1 MNRHRLAIAWIA
13 CFAVL
18 FNMLAMPM
26 TGAMAQA
33 ANSPAEQ
40 LLWSSFCTG
49 SGTKMVA
56 INIGTTEQKP
66 RPTIH
71 IRTCSIAGAA
81 QARRHWSRCRDI
93 RRSCISLAMKATAAW
108 RQPLCKHPLRA
119 SNGRVSIPAPPL
131 WFDLFAQLTCVSNR
145 SGELP
150 C

>member
-56 INIGTTEQKP
+56 INIGTIDQKAP
-66 RPTIH
+66 SNDNH
-71 IRTCSIAGAA
+71 SNMQHCWCCSGSAPLVALPGHSP
-81 QARRHWSRCRDI
+81 QLYFARYE
-93 RRSCISLAMKATAAW
+93 
-108 RQPLCKHPLRA
+108 
-119 SNGRVSIPAPPL
+119 
-131 WFDLFAQLTCVSNR
+131 SNR
-145 SGELP
+145 SVAPALLQTP
-150 C
+150 TPRQQWPSLNPRASPLV

>member
-33 ANSPAEQ
+33 ASSPAEQ

-56 INIGTTEQKP
+56 INIGTIDQKAP
-66 RPTIH
+66 NNDTH
-71 IRTCSIAGAA
+71 SNMQHCWCCSGSAPLVALPGHSP
-81 QARRHWSRCRDI
+81 QLYFARYE
-93 RRSCISLAMKATAAW
+93 
-108 RQPLCKHPLRA
+108 
-119 SNGRVSIPAPPL
+119 
-131 WFDLFAQLTCVSNR
+131 SNR
-145 SGELP
+145 SVAPALLQTP
-150 C
+150 TPRQQWPSLNPRASPLV